1 MMMLMVMRRV
11 DAFVRSSTPW
21 MLLKFLQRFLVGT
34 VLYQSRAEAG
44 DGPEAYQGLRMS
56 EEGLVRE
63 MISDVP
69 PDQNPFEFQKPS
81 IVGLGLPNVPNYA
94 DDLLIFF
101 MLIESLII
109 LGSTFL
115 VIFPLINGPEMRKR
129 HLWIWHKSYLGTTG
143 KTLTTFF
150 LKKKRIDIDVWE
162 NHEEVKLKLWMILR
176 FGRYYTFLYT
186 QQWSHGGC
194 VPVLDEFTFFNFLY
208 PSSFLI
214 QFCGVCKKSLHTDLV
229 SFWILTKSLSH
240 FWTPISIES
249 IDFLMGINLIIK
261 NKNQS
266 FRTEMGLLPSFI
278 CYWIIGVNSLFT
290 WSVYLSLPSISE
302 ARMNVFDQVEKSK
315 DWTLALVFLP
325 IVSSPTIH
333 IVSLHPTEI

>member
-150 LKKKRIDIDVWE
+150 FKQKRLMFEKI
-162 NHEEVKLKLWMILR
+162 M
-176 FGRYYTFLYT
+176 
-186 QQWSHGGC
+186 
-194 VPVLDEFTFFNFLY
+194 
-208 PSSFLI
+208 
-214 QFCGVCKKSLHTDLV
+214 KKSNWNSEW
-229 SFWILTKSLSH
+229 SFALEGTTPFYIPNSGLTVAVCQ
-240 FWTPISIES
+240 FWTSS
-249 IDFLMGINLIIK
+249 LFL
-261 NKNQS
+261 
-266 FRTEMGLLPSFI
+266 TSFI
-278 CYWIIGVNSLFT
+278 LHHFSFNSVEF
-290 WSVYLSLPSISE
+290 
-302 ARMNVFDQVEKSK
+302 ARRAY
-315 DWTLALVFLP
+315 TP
-325 IVSSPTIH
+325 IW
-333 IVSLHPTEI
+333 